1 MRNAAQTLIP
11 VVVLIGLLTFLGYI
25 FWDVSADPT
34 PIINQVQLPNEL
46 KAKTLGDLSVG
57 EEMKSTSTFIVVD
70 SQGYCWVRAYGE
82 PTEDGNALFKRTQ
95 DGFEVTLLKPHAWTY
110 SMKDGLAFSKK
121 NLIPITRLETSYG
134 N

>member
-11 VVVLIGLLTFLGYI
+11 IVALIGLLTFLAYI
-25 FWDVSADPT
+25 FWDFSADPT
-34 PIINQVQLPNEL
+34 PRLNQVKLPDEL

-57 EEMKSTSTFIVVD
+57 EEMKSTSAWIVID
-70 SQGYCWVRAYGE
+70 SKGYCWVKAYGE
-82 PTEDGNALFKRTQ
+82 PTEDASALFKRTQ

-121 NLIPITRLETSYG
+121 NLIPITKLEKNYG